1 LLFFLKDDASVVG
14 AVFALSPCMSEKSL
28 EERVSAIEA
37 QLGNK
42 TLEQHFRE
50 QAELIDR
57 RFAES
62 FREQGE
68 LIDRL
73 FVYRFD
79 EFDAKWDAKLDS
91 KLANLEGKLET
102 KFDAK
107 IEPIKR
113 ELAVIKHAV
122 KIILTRLP

>member
-1 LLFFLKDDASVVG
+1 MA
-14 AVFALSPCMSEKSL
+14 EKSL
-28 EERVSAIEA
+28 EESVGALEA

-62 FREQGE
+62 FREEAE

-79 EFDAKWDAKLDS
+79 EFDKKWEAKLDS
-91 KLANLEGKLET
+91 KLEEKFET
-102 KFDAK
+102 KLR
-107 IEPIKR
+107 PINEILKVI
-113 ELAVIKHAV
+113 LA
-122 KIILTRLP
+122 RLP